1 MSPGADADLVILGAG
16 LAGLTLAA
24 RLARERSGPQVVV
37 LEPRTTYQDDRSWCF
52 WRPEHHDLSH
62 LVSRRWTTWT
72 FSDAAGSTVRH
83 QAPGL
88 AYQYIRGSDFYAS
101 AQADIAASPR
111 VDLRLGV
118 RAGTV
123 TAVSGG
129 VRVETSA
136 GTLLARQVIDTR
148 PRAAAAMLY
157 QSFVGLEL
165 ERDHPLPF
173 DPDEVTLMG
182 SLASDAEGLR
192 FVYALPLGPNRA
204 IVEWT
209 RFGTAPIDRD
219 RLISELDQV
228 LSGLGLADA
237 SRVRTEGGVLA
248 MGLGRQAAPPIAGVV
263 HAGNSGGALR
273 AASGYGFLRIARWAE
288 LCAEQLLA
296 GREAVGHPEEP
307 RLRRTFDR
315 IFLQAVR
322 AHPERTAEYF
332 LALARGV
339 PPAGLVRFLSDGARA
354 ADYARIIASLPW
366 SPFIAQLASPTV
378 FSPAPAAPV
387 AATTATATAANVATA
402 VPSTSEQW

>member
-1 MSPGADADLVILGAG
+1 MIHAADADLVILGAG

-24 RLARERSGPQVVV
+24 RLARERSGPRVVL
-37 LEPRTTYQDDRSWCF
+37 LEPRTAYQDDRSWCF
-52 WRPEHHDLSH
+52 WRPEQHDLSH
-62 LVSRRWTTWT
+62 LVSRRWKTWT
-72 FSDAAGSTVRH
+72 FSDAAGKTVRH
-83 QAPGL
+83 QVPGL
-88 AYQYIRGSDFYAS
+88 AYQYVRGSDFYAS
-101 AQADIAASPR
+101 AQADIAESPR
-111 VDLRLGV
+111 VELRLGV
-118 RAGTV
+118 RADTV

-157 QSFVGLEL
+157 QSFAGFEL
-165 ERDHPLPF
+165 ERDRPLPF
-173 DPDEVTLMG
+173 DPNEVTLMG
-182 SLASDAEGLR
+182 SVASDAEGLR

-209 RFGTAPIDRD
+209 RFGTAPINRD
-219 RLISELDQV
+219 RLILELDQV
-228 LSGLGLADA
+228 LAGLGLADA
-237 SRVRTEGGVLA
+237 RRVRTEGGVLA
-248 MGLGRQAAPPIAGVV
+248 MGLGRQATLPIEGVV
-263 HAGNSGGALR
+263 HAGNAGGALR

-288 LCAEQLLA
+288 LCAERLLA

-339 PPAGLVRFLSDGARA
+339 PPAALVRFLSDGARP
-354 ADYARIIASLPW
+354 ADYARIISSLPW
-366 SPFIAQLASPTV
+366 SPFIAQLAAPTV
-378 FSPAPAAPV
+378 FSPAPAAPLI
-387 AATTATATAANVATA
+387 ATVIPTR
-402 VPSTSEQW
+402 STTTKGQ

>member
-1 MSPGADADLVILGAG
+1 MIHAADADLVILGAG

-24 RLARERSGPQVVV
+24 RLARESSGPRVV
-37 LEPRTTYQDDRSWCF
+37 LVEPRTIYRDDRSWCF
-52 WRPEHHDLSH
+52 WRPEQHDLSH
-62 LVSRRWTTWT
+62 LVSRRWNTWT
-72 FSDAAGSTVRH
+72 FSDAAGRVARH
-83 QAPGL
+83 RVPGL
-88 AYQYIRGSDFYAS
+88 AYQYVRGSDFYAS
-101 AQADIAASPR
+101 ALADIAESPR
-111 VDLRLGV
+111 VELSLGV
-118 RAGTV
+118 RADSV

-148 PRAAAAMLY
+148 PRAAPAMLY

-165 ERDHPLPF
+165 ECDRRLPF
-173 DPDEVTLMG
+173 DPNEVTLMG

-209 RFGTAPIDRD
+209 RFGTAPIKRD
-219 RLISELDQV
+219 RLIGELDQV
-228 LSGLGLADA
+228 LTGLGLADVR
-237 SRVRTEGGVLA
+237 RVRTEGGVLF
-248 MGLGRQAAPPIAGVV
+248 MGLGRQAALPIEGVV
-263 HAGNSGGALR
+263 HAGNAGGALR
-273 AASGYGFLRIARWAE
+273 AASGYGFLRIARWAQ
-288 LCAEQLLA
+288 LCAERLLA

-339 PPAGLVRFLSDGARA
+339 PPAALVRFLSDGARA
-354 ADYARIIASLPW
+354 ADYARIISSLPW
-366 SPFIAQLASPTV
+366 SPFIAQVAAPTV
-378 FSPAPAAPV
+378 FSPALVAPV
-387 AATTATATAANVATA
+387 GAAGVAGAAITATRSATW
-402 VPSTSEQW
+402 SGH

>member
-1 MSPGADADLVILGAG
+1 VL
-16 LAGLTLAA
+16 
-24 RLARERSGPQVVV
+24 
-37 LEPRTTYQDDRSWCF
+37 LEPRTAYRDDRSWCF
-52 WRPEHHDLSH
+52 WRPEQHDLSH
-62 LVSRRWTTWT
+62 LVSRLWKTWT
-72 FSDAAGSTVRH
+72 FSDAAGLTVRH
-83 QAPGL
+83 QVPGL
-88 AYQYIRGSDFYAS
+88 AYQYVRGSDFYAS
-101 AQADIAASPR
+101 ARADIAESPR

-129 VRVETSA
+129 VRVETSS

-148 PRAAAAMLY
+148 PQAAEAMLY

-165 ERDHPLPF
+165 ERDRPLPF
-173 DPDEVTLMG
+173 DPGEVTLMG

-209 RFGTAPIDRD
+209 RFGTAPINRD
-219 RLISELDQV
+219 LLILELNQV
-228 LSGLGLADA
+228 LTGLGLADA
-237 SRVRTEGGVLA
+237 RRVRTEGGVLA
-248 MGLGRQAAPPIAGVV
+248 MGLRRQAAPPIAGVV
-263 HAGNSGGALR
+263 HAGNAGGALR
-273 AASGYGFLRIARWAE
+273 AASGYGFLRIARWAQ
-288 LCAEQLLA
+288 LCAERLLA
-296 GREAVGHPEEP
+296 GREAVGHPKEP
-307 RLRRTFDR
+307 RLRRTFDH

-354 ADYARIIASLPW
+354 EDYARIISSLPW
-366 SPFIAQLASPTV
+366 SPFITQLAAPTV

-387 AATTATATAANVATA
+387 AAAVTAMPGT
-402 VPSTSEQW
+402 STSGQ